1 MGLVNWQGSGSE
13 GMKLRSCC
21 SLAVALTCTPV
32 LPRPC
37 PPACRAA
44 QLLRI
49 VCSLADLGSRP
60 DTVWLLRFVEV
71 ARSPAVSHGLD
82 EAGIGQ
88 LLWAFDRLSDST
100 LPPAAFLPP
109 DVAARVQASKVA
121 SAAAAA
127 AGGSG
132 ASAKAAAKP
141 VASARAER
149 VGRSAKGSR
158 VGTRA
163 KRTRLGV

>member
-1 MGLVNWQGSGSE
+1 MHWHPN
-13 GMKLRSCC
+13 
-21 SLAVALTCTPV
+21 
-32 LPRPC
+32 PRPC
-37 PPACRAA
+37 LPACRAA

-60 DTVWLLRFVEV
+60 DTAWLLRFAGV

-82 EAGIGQ
+82 EAGVGQ

-109 DVAARVQASKVA
+109 DVAARVQTSKAAST
-121 SAAAAA
+121 AAAAA
-127 AGGSG
+127 AAGSG

-141 VASARAER
+141 VASVRAER
-149 VGRSAKGSR
+149 VGGGAKGSR

-163 KRTRLGV
+163 KRARLGV